1 VTVTTPVEV
10 RPGRVLALG
19 GLSSFGPLA
28 LDLYLPG
35 LPMMAADLRTT
46 EAATQ
51 LSLSTCMIGLALG
64 QLLAGP
70 LTDRVG
76 RRRVL
81 VFGVA
86 LFTVTAVLCALAPSI
101 ELLLFLRLL
110 AGLGGGAGIVIARS
124 MARDLYQGPALARVY
139 ARLMLVSG
147 ITPVLAPVLGGQLLL
162 VTDWRGMFVALAGI
176 GLLLLVTALAQRE
189 TLPPE
194 QRRAS
199 GVRDTAL
206 ALRDLLRDRTFL
218 PPTVVLGLGLGAMF
232 TYIAMASFVL
242 QQVYGLDAQTFA
254 LVSGVNALGILIC
267 SQTSAVLVRRVGA
280 AALLTVGVRLALGA
294 AAVMLAG
301 VLLSDSVLALLVPL
315 FVLVS
320 CTGLISPNA
329 TALAL
334 DRHGRLAG
342 SASALLGLAQ
352 FSVAAA
358 VPPLASIGGVSP
370 MVLATTALST
380 AAAAAVAH
388 VFVERIRPTPADQPA
403 ATPEEISAFA
413 DYNPGPREQP
423 DNASA
428 RTDPLGRD
436 TRLPPSDWDRRLRS
450 RVDEPVRDRSWH
462 VPVDPEP
469 AEALQERRRLH
480 WVEVAQPAEPTRLWP
495 EQRPAEPAPAE
506 DDDRRQE
513 WERIAALARRA
524 RMAAG
529 ETDVDPA
536 SHWNV

>member
-1 VTVTTPVEV
+1 VTVITPERV

-35 LPMMAADLRTT
+35 LPMMAADLGTT
-46 EAATQ
+46 EAAAQ

-64 QLLAGP
+64 QLVAGP

-81 VFGVA
+81 VPGVA
-86 LFTVTAVLCALAPSI
+86 LFTATAVLCALAPTI
-101 ELLLFLRLL
+101 TVLLGLRFL

-124 MARDLYQGPALARVY
+124 MARDLYHGPALARVY

-162 VTDWRGMFVALAGI
+162 VTDWRGVFVTLAVL
-176 GLLLLVTALAQRE
+176 GLLLVATALAQSE

-194 QRRAS
+194 RRRAA
-199 GVRDTAL
+199 GVRDTARTL
-206 ALRDLLRDRTFL
+206 AGLLRDRSFL

-242 QQVYGLDAQTFA
+242 QGVYGLDAQAFA
-254 LVSGVNALGILIC
+254 VVSGVNALGILAC

-280 AALLTVGVRLALGA
+280 AALLTVGVRVALGA
-294 AAVMLAG
+294 AALMLVG
-301 VLLSDSVLALLVPL
+301 VLVSDSVVALLVPL

-320 CTGLISPNA
+320 CTGLIAPNA
-329 TALAL
+329 TAVVL
-334 DRHGRLAG
+334 DRHGALAG

-358 VPPLASIGGVSP
+358 VPPLASLGGVSP
-370 MVLATTALST
+370 LVLATTALTT

-388 VFVERIRPTPADQPA
+388 LFVLRMRPPSGEQPA
-403 ATPEEISAFA
+403 AADPTRRTPSAESVAA
-413 DYNPGPREQP
+413 DWEQRLGSRLADPPADRGWQVAVDARPGHGDPHPRRLQWVETTVP
-423 DNASA
+423 GADAP
-428 RTDPLGRD
+428 TDPDR
-436 TRLPPSDWDRRLRS
+436 PHPSDEEEL
-450 RVDEPVRDRSWH
+450 
-462 VPVDPEP
+462 
-469 AEALQERRRLH
+469 RRR
-480 WVEVAQPAEPTRLWP
+480 
-495 EQRPAEPAPAE
+495 
-506 DDDRRQE
+506 E

-524 RMAAG
+524 RLAADGDTPPFGAAG
-529 ETDVDPA
+529 RG
-536 SHWNV
+536 